1 MEMGRKLGGQRP
13 ARVAVV
19 VGLFLLMVVRAASAQ
34 RPGSVLKTV
43 VPTEIDGPVSNP
55 YMGWGIWAGAHGFGN
70 TEKDYS
76 VADNTTAFGD
86 DAPLFDW
93 VLIDWDWRSLEP
105 VEGKFNWKDFDAVVN
120 YWSSRDKQF
129 MLRFWVTDDAGWNG
143 APGVPVLP
151 DWLWAKGI
159 RSHQYK
165 GEGGVRQ
172 RELDYADPSF
182 QRIYLPELKK
192 FLAAFAVRYDK
203 PGTPFI
209 FLQVMGYG
217 HWADWACWYS
227 HYKFP
232 NRKFKHDLL
241 AKIMG
246 VYIDTFK
253 HIRFMEMSAPD
264 WDAEGERTLEDR
276 LYGKSLDVA
285 IAHDFGLIWTGF
297 IDGLGG
303 WDRTLKEKYWHSHP
317 VIAEGDWN
325 YDDMVDQHTHG
336 TLEENL
342 AVMLDWHANFGHFYS
357 VAGTYK
363 RSMRENS
370 AFFAGGLRPGGL
382 GYRLVP
388 TLLSWPESVPA
399 GNLLVLRQVWMNRN
413 VGRLY
418 VQHPIKIYL
427 MDSEGKEKFSE
438 DDSSFDETSWVQ
450 GETHSLLSVFHLP
463 KNLAPGTYDLKIALV
478 DEKGKPR
485 IRLPIQ
491 GEDSEM
497 RYKVGEIQIV
507 PPEGK
512 TPCDK
517 AFCP

>member
-1 MEMGRKLGGQRP
+1 
-13 ARVAVV
+13 
-19 VGLFLLMVVRAASAQ
+19 
-34 RPGSVLKTV
+34 
-43 VPTEIDGPVSNP
+43 
-55 YMGWGIWAGAHGFGN
+55 
-70 TEKDYS
+70 
-76 VADNTTAFGD
+76 
-86 DAPLFDW
+86 
-93 VLIDWDWRSLEP
+93 
-105 VEGKFNWKDFDAVVN
+105 
-120 YWSSRDKQF
+120 
-129 MLRFWVTDDAGWNG
+129 
-143 APGVPVLP
+143 
-151 DWLWAKGI
+151 
-159 RSHQYK
+159 
-165 GEGGVRQ
+165 
-172 RELDYADPSF
+172 
-182 QRIYLPELKK
+182 
-192 FLAAFAVRYDK
+192 
-203 PGTPFI
+203 
-209 FLQVMGYG
+209 
-217 HWADWACWYS
+217 
-227 HYKFP
+227 
-232 NRKFKHDLL
+232 
-241 AKIMG
+241 
-246 VYIDTFK
+246 
-253 HIRFMEMSAPD
+253 
-264 WDAEGERTLEDR
+264 
-276 LYGKSLDVA
+276 
-285 IAHDFGLIWTGF
+285 
-297 IDGLGG
+297 
-303 WDRTLKEKYWHSHP
+303 
-317 VIAEGDWN
+317 
-325 YDDMVDQHTHG
+325 
-336 TLEENL
+336 
-342 AVMLDWHANFGHFYS
+342 
-357 VAGTYK
+357 
-363 RSMRENS
+363 MRENS